1 MKHKII
7 SANSALV
14 FSVTALAGC
23 GQSIPV
29 PSVPEQSFSNQS
41 ANGQSTPE
49 GIAFSPVVCRWEITP
64 CYGTLLDCIT
74 TSVEVYSDNTVKVYC
89 GGFSDGEASMDYIY
103 GESYEITEEQ
113 KQSVIDAIKDNEVY
127 TLGDCGDYD
136 SCDGATQY
144 IRLFDKDGKETY
156 ICGGLNPFVERFE
169 NAVHAINGILPE
181 KAVAEVNAKAR
192 EKLERYLLENYPD
205 RYGWL
210 KSDGE

>member
-1 MKHKII
+1 M
-7 SANSALV
+7 
-14 FSVTALAGC
+14 
-23 GQSIPV
+23 
-29 PSVPEQSFSNQS
+29 
-41 ANGQSTPE
+41 PE

-144 IRLFDKDGKETY
+144 IRLFDKDGKEAYT
-156 ICGGLNPFVERFE
+156 CGGLNPFVDRFS
-169 NAVHAINGILPE
+169 NTVKVIKGILPE
-181 KAVAEVNAKAR
+181 KVVAEVNAKAR
-192 EKLERYLLENYPD
+192 EKLEGYLLENYPD